1 MMKQTNDEETLR
13 AFVVHPAAALL
24 PELPASEFDELKTD
38 IKGRGLIVPILKRG
52 KVILDGLHRLRA
64 CRELGIEPRFVE
76 YDGENEIGEI
86 FLCNILRRHLT
97 RDQRV
102 AILAKL
108 LGPKLSENAKLRM
121 ESGVTV
127 KPTQGGRV
135 DKLLATEAKVGTYK
149 AREALTVRKHRPEIL
164 DEVIEGKMALKD
176 AARQSRPSVLPKKK
190 ARSLQ
195 EEVRIR
201 FRRFMNRFCVDKHR
215 EVKAILRELV

>member
-1 MMKQTNDEETLR
+1 MSQSKNLNPHFTVHWAAKLFLQLSGSEYEEFK
-13 AFVVHPAAALL
+13 A
-24 PELPASEFDELKTD
+24 D
-38 IKGRGLIVPILKRG
+38 IEKRGVLQPILVKG
-52 KVILDGLHRLRA
+52 NVLLDGRNRLRA
-64 CRELGIEPRFVE
+64 CTELGIEPPIEQYQGNDEVA
-76 YDGENEIGEI
+76 EI
-86 FLCNILRRHLT
+86 FARNILRRHLT

-108 LGPKLSENAKLRM
+108 LGPKLSENAKIRM

-164 DEVIEGKMALKD
+164 DEVIQGKMALKD
-176 AARQSRPSVLPKKK
+176 AAKQSRPSVLPKTKT
-190 ARSLQ
+190 RSLQ
-195 EEVRIR
+195 EEVQIR
-201 FRRFMNRFCVDKHR
+201 FRRFMDRFCVDKHR